1 MGEYGKDIPVW
12 NVYVEQFNH
21 RKVDIMNIFNHGLFM
36 KECEGLYKVYS
47 KNRENNLVP
56 TEFYERLQKSLAY
69 YFWSKCEYEV
79 AIRSIFDTRSEETE
93 IKVDAYMQVMNNY
106 DIFVA
111 YLWNWFTTKEEERKQ
126 RKRRKREKN
135 DLS

>member
-1 MGEYGKDIPVW
+1 MAEYGKDVPVW
-12 NVYVEQFNH
+12 NVYVEQFNN

-56 TEFYERLQKSLAY
+56 TEFYERLRKSLAY

-79 AIRSIFDTRSEETE
+79 MISSISDTAREKTE
-93 IKVDAYMQVMNNY
+93 IKVDAYAQVINNY

-111 YLWNWFTTKEEERKQ
+111 YLWNWFTTKGQ
-126 RKRRKREKN
+126 
-135 DLS
+135 